1 MSVRQSKCG
10 VCGKKVP
17 LGKAIVRDFGK
28 GGRVHKSCLNLK
40 K

>member
-17 LGKAIVRDFGK
+17 LGKALVVADGG
-28 GGRVHKSCLNLK
+28 GGRVHKECLK